1 MSTKKLYWNTPRIQN
16 VNTNNIYKIYNEF
29 IRNVIDED
37 EKNLSDLCLN
47 ICNKT
52 TNNKYYGHIITLI
65 NLLGLLQYKKE
76 GAKYIVEKN
85 DYLFKNMDNIKF
97 IEKYLDYSLA
107 YFQYPRHNISE
118 DRSLEIRKPYIVIL
132 TLLKKL
138 SEKDK
143 KEAYLTKN
151 EFYYLFTKTD
161 EPYKSY
167 EDIDNDLID
176 LILKDDRVFGKSK
189 ANVNTQWISY
199 DMALFKNSSILTFDS
214 ANYGDID
221 NFAFGL
227 SNEYNVETK
236 LDWLLSDELKNDVFK
251 FDSTINAT
259 DKDIITQWA
268 RFLNNEERF
277 NKWENQIFYEK
288 EREELGEYG
297 LESGIESDDVEDDFV
312 TPFDPDD
319 ISITSQT
326 VALDTVLRRIK
337 QKRIRLAPAFQ
348 RNSVWDDTRKSRL
361 IESMML
367 KIPLPM
373 FYVSSDKDNNWDV
386 VDGLQRIT
394 TIKEFILGTYDSEKE
409 KYNEKGFKLKKL
421 EFWGKLNGQT
431 YEELPGKLYN
441 NIAETELSFT
451 VINPDT
457 PEEVKRNIFKRINTG
472 GMPLTSQEIR
482 HALYQGLS
490 TKLLKDLAEKES
502 FLNAIDKVDDSRMGA
517 RELIL
522 RYLSFYI
529 RDYAAYTKDSN
540 MDVYLSNSMRIIN
553 TFNNFSLESIQNE
566 FKYDKKIDSNV
577 LYESIKFNKIEKI
590 IFDFDN
596 AMIRAREIFGEHTF
610 RKSYAGKRRTPI
622 NKTLF
627 EVFANLLGT
636 LSPEEYQYLKKNK
649 KEFLKE
655 YKEEFLLK
663 TDFAYMIGRD
673 SHKVFAVKQRY
684 KDLSQLIKKYIKGNE

>member
-1 MSTKKLYWNTPRIQN
+1 MSTKKLYWNTPRIQI
-16 VNTNNIYKIYNEF
+16 VNGNNIYKIYNEF
-29 IRNVIDED
+29 IKNVIYKE

-47 ICNKT
+47 ICHKT
-52 TNNKYYGHIITLI
+52 TNIKYYGHIITLI
-65 NLLGLLQYKKE
+65 NLLGLLQYKK
-76 GAKYIVEKN
+76 KDNKLYVEKN
-85 DYLFKNMDNIKF
+85 DFLFENMENIKF

-118 DRSLEIRKPYIVIL
+118 DRTLEIRKPYIVIL
-132 TLLKKL
+132 MLLKKL
-138 SEKDK
+138 SDEDK

-161 EPYKSY
+161 EPYKNY
-167 EDIDNDLID
+167 KDIDDDLVG
-176 LILKDDRVFGKSK
+176 LILKDNRAFGKSK
-189 ANVNTQWISY
+189 EDVNMQWISY
-199 DMALFKNSSILTFDS
+199 DMALLKNSTILTFNSFD
-214 ANYGDID
+214 YGDIE

-227 SNEYNVETK
+227 SNDYSVEPK
-236 LDWLLSDELKNDVFK
+236 LNWLLSDEVKDDIFEFEQSLN
-251 FDSTINAT
+251 SS
-259 DKDIITQWA
+259 DKGIITKWA
-268 RFLNNEERF
+268 EFLNNEERF
-277 NKWENQIFYEK
+277 KKWENQVFYEK
-288 EREELGEYG
+288 EKEELGESG
-297 LESGIESDDVEDDFV
+297 LESGIESDDIEDDFV
-312 TPFDPDD
+312 TPFNPED

-394 TIKEFILGTYDSEKE
+394 TIKEFILGEYDVQKE
-409 KYNEKGFKLKKL
+409 RYSEKGFKLKKL

-490 TKLLKDLAEKES
+490 TKLLKVLVEKES
-502 FLNAIDKVDDSRMGA
+502 FLNAVDRVDDSRMGA

-529 RDYAAYTKDSN
+529 RDYIFYLKDSS
-540 MDVYLSNSMRIIN
+540 MDAYLSNSMRIIN
-553 TFNNFSLESIQNE
+553 TFDDFSLESIENE
-566 FKYDKKIDSNV
+566 FKYEKNLDYNL
-577 LYESIKFNKIEKI
+577 LYESIKFNKIEHI
-590 IFDFDN
+590 ILDFDN
-596 AMIRAREIFGEHTF
+596 AMIRAKEIFGEHTF
-610 RKSYAGKRRTPI
+610 RKSYPSKRRTPI

-627 EVFANLLGT
+627 EVFGNLLGA
-636 LSPEEYQYLKKNK
+636 LSKQEYQYLKKNK
-649 KEFLKE
+649 KQFLEE

-673 SHKVFAVKQRY
+673 SHKVLSVKKRY
-684 KDLSQLIKKYIKGNE
+684 EDLSKLIQKHI